1 MFFLFLLAPTGPFPI
16 YGFHFPLLLCPSAW
30 FLVSSYNES
39 RGFYLFFFFPPN
51 GFASLPNPSSPSAP
65 LQPCITLSFPMLSFS
80 LPLHRLHTFCFPPP
94 SMPYS
99 TPLPPL
105 TILSHFYFSHWHAI
119 PLFFLSRALFFS
131 LVPLKPSPFHFAFPQ
146 QMHSSQT
153 RIRALTSPPKHTS
166 AAYHTFVTVEALCH
180 FSSALSTTISWDN
193 ALLQCWQKM
202 HLQEITQPINYSES

>member
-39 RGFYLFFFFPPN
+39 RGFYLFSPPQWLCHSPK
-51 GFASLPNPSSPSAP
+51 SLISISSPPTLYHSLLPYAFLLSSASSSSHV
-65 LQPCITLSFPMLSFS
+65 L
-80 LPLHRLHTFCFPPP
+80 PPP
-94 SMPYS
+94 MPYS
-99 TPLPPL
+99 TPSPPL